1 MQMKIAPSILA
12 ADFSKLAEE
21 VKEAEAAGADMIH
34 IDVMDGHF
42 VPNISMGPFIVEAVR
57 KVTSLPLD
65 VHLMIENPDRYI
77 EQFIDAGADYITIHM
92 EASPH
97 IHRTVQE
104 IRRLGAKPGVVI
116 NPGTPASSISSIIDY
131 VDMVLVMTVNP
142 GFGGQSFIPG
152 VLPKI
157 REIKQ
162 MIIGK
167 ELDIDIE
174 VDGGINSETLK
185 LCKDAGANIFVAG
198 SAIFSQTD
206 RQKAMN
212 ELRLQLT
219 K

>member
-77 EQFIDAGADYITIHM
+77 EQFIDAGADYITVHM

>member
-1 MQMKIAPSILA
+1 MKIAPSILA

-77 EQFIDAGADYITIHM
+77 EQFIDAGADYITVHM

>member
-77 EQFIDAGADYITIHM
+77 EQFIDAGADYITIHV

-142 GFGGQSFIPG
+142 GFGGQSFIQG

-219 K
+219 N